1 MFSYRQFHDETN
13 IATVVMVTLAELGVQ
28 TFDPSLRGQELVIHG
43 LLQHGRFL
51 EGRGTTLARAVKFL
65 FDRNIQSQILLDAGR
80 TAALKQRLLT
90 ADPNFDFALVSD
102 LGSPTSRGLS
112 IESDV
117 RTGNCVMLVE
127 SRHAVAR
134 LPLHVLLLRSDGDRY
149 VVMNSATGENHM
161 YSHELLS
168 VHLGTPVSF
177 GAQSFAGLQY
187 LYTGIAIRLNR
198 APAHNE

>member
-1 MFSYRQFHDETN
+1 MLSIQPWHNASCTESSYDMHRSPVCLFGN
-13 IATVVMVTLAELGVQ
+13 
-28 TFDPSLRGQELVIHG
+28 
-43 LLQHGRFL
+43 
-51 EGRGTTLARAVKFL
+51 TTHTSL

-134 LPLHVLLLRSDGDRY
+134 LPLHVLLLRSDGD
-149 VVMNSATGENHM
+149 
-161 YSHELLS
+161 
-168 VHLGTPVSF
+168 
-177 GAQSFAGLQY
+177 
-187 LYTGIAIRLNR
+187 
-198 APAHNE
+198 